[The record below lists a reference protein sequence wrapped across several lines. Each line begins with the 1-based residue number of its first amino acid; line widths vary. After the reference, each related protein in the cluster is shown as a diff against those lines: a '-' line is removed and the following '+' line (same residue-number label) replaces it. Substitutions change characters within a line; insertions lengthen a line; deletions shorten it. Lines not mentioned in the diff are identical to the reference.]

1 MVSGTRTSQ
10 SMVTEEGNV
19 CPAQGV
25 CIGTYPLCWSYCYA
39 YLGFLLY
46 CIPQKSEDSYTVS
59 LVPILD
65 PTQGVKTRVSSV
77 LWKALQGSAPHS
89 KADLLGR
96 AEEAAEE
103 PLIVLDLDFSTV
115 TETDKLSECCIFLI
129 LLFLIHLFN
138 L

>member
-1 MVSGTRTSQ
+1 M
-10 SMVTEEGNV
+10 
-19 CPAQGV
+19 
-25 CIGTYPLCWSYCYA
+25 
-39 YLGFLLY
+39 
-46 CIPQKSEDSYTVS
+46 S

-65 PTQGVKTRVSSV
+65 PTQGVKTRVLSV